1 MKKLYMEL
9 RGCTGGDEALAFAND
24 LLSVYLKY
32 ARKNDIKADL
42 VSANK
47 TTIIL
52 FQGKDLVIEP
62 LLSEGGV
69 HRVQRVSKG
78 KLHTSTVSVAVLP
91 VTTTSKVSINPND
104 LRIDNYRGSGA
115 GGQHRNTTDS
125 AVRITHIPTGIV
137 VCCENERSQYQNKAF
152 ALEILQSKLE
162 QNLLAKENQK
172 MNSNRHKQVGS
183 GDRAEARR
191 TYNYVRSEVTDDI
204 TNTRCS
210 LKDFMDKANIL
221 AIK

>member
-24 LLSVYLKY
+24 LLCTYLKY
-32 ARKNDIKADL
+32 ARKNDIKTEL

-47 TTIIL
+47 TIIVL
-52 FQGKDLVIEP
+52 FKGKDLVIEP

-78 KLHTSTVSVAVLP
+78 KLHTSTVSVAILP
-91 VTTTSKVSINPND
+91 VTTTNKVSINAND

-125 AVRITHIPTGIV
+125 AVRITHLPTGIV
-137 VCCENERSQYQNKAF
+137 VCCENERSQHQNKAF

-162 QNLLAKENQK
+162 ASLLDKENK
-172 MNSNRHKQVGS
+172 KTNSNRHKQVGS
-183 GDRAEARR
+183 GDRPEARR
-191 TYNYVRSEVTDDI
+191 TYNYIRSEVTDDI
-204 TNTRCS
+204 TNKRCS
-210 LKDFMDKANIL
+210 LKDFMDKANISL
-221 AIK
+221 IK

>member
-1 MKKLYMEL
+1 MKIYIEL

-32 ARKNDIKADL
+32 ARKNNIKAEL
-42 VSANK
+42 VSASK
-47 TTIIL
+47 TTIIM
-52 FQGKDLVIEP
+52 FQGNDLVIKP

-91 VTTTSKVSINPND
+91 ITVKGNAIINPNE
-104 LRIDNYRGSGA
+104 LKIDNYRGSGA

-137 VCCENERSQYQNKAF
+137 VCCENERSQHQNKAY
-152 ALEILQSKLE
+152 ALEILQGRLE
-162 QNLLAKENQK
+162 QVIIRKENK
-172 MNSNRHKQVGS
+172 KLNSNRHCQVGS

-191 TYNYVRSEVTDDI
+191 TYNYVRCEITDDI
-204 TNTRCS
+204 ANTKCS
-210 LKDFMDKANIL
+210 LKEFMDKANIL